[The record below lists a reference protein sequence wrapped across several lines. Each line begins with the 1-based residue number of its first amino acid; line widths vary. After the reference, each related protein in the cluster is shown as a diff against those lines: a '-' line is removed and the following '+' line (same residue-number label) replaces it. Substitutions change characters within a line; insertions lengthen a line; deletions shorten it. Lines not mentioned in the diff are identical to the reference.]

1 MKTLILALAR
11 SGSSALY
18 HLIHDNLPNDKQGFF
33 EPRDKNDWESIIDS
47 LNSFKYYTVK
57 SIIRP
62 YLRTKTNYIKYF
74 NKNIILVRDP
84 RDNLVSRLLFRLISP
99 NFQKNFDQCVHIYK
113 LLEKKVESPSSISL
127 VTIFKCMEETG
138 LMENF
143 IENRVQ
149 ENLDLLLGIYK
160 KNQNSFVFKYEN
172 IIDKKL
178 STLSEYLD
186 IEFNPIIKEIPRIKR
201 EGKKGNWKNWFTD
214 EDVEYFMPRMCHFID
229 FFGYS
234 NNWEISV
241 DPKIEKMYSL
251 NYIENNFARKLF

>member
-99 NFQKNFDQCVHIYK
+99 TFKKNFDQCVHIYK

-149 ENLDLLLGIYK
+149 ENLDLLLGIYM
-160 KNQNSFVFKYEN
+160 KNQNSLVFKYEN
-172 IIDKKL
+172 I
-178 STLSEYLD
+178 
-186 IEFNPIIKEIPRIKR
+186 
-201 EGKKGNWKNWFTD
+201 
-214 EDVEYFMPRMCHFID
+214 
-229 FFGYS
+229 
-234 NNWEISV
+234 
-241 DPKIEKMYSL
+241 
-251 NYIENNFARKLF
+251 